1 MVFKLKGVKGAESLE
16 INGLVEGILGRFAQ
30 VESGKTFVSTMIEKS
45 SILPDLSIAD
55 DRLRS
60 LIRQKDA

>member
-45 SILPDLSIAD
+45 SILPDL
-55 DRLRS
+55 
-60 LIRQKDA
+60 